1 MTINFVKSSIQK
13 PFILFLKILKSFFS
27 VYPCLRM
34 EKDRQ
39 IQEDEYIPQLDA
51 LTGKQVQIEQ
61 GYAVAP
67 MEPGIGIDWDWD
79 AIRATQ
85 RTHVSIDARAAAW

>member
-1 MTINFVKSSIQK
+1 
-13 PFILFLKILKSFFS
+13 
-27 VYPCLRM
+27 
-34 EKDRQ
+34 
-39 IQEDEYIPQLDA
+39 

-79 AIRATQ
+79 AIQATQ
-85 RTHVSIDARAAAW
+85 RTHVCVDARAAA